1 MRLIQNGPDKYP
13 GAKILE
19 RVNGESITLR
29 YVDRNSIRLH
39 DGDIVHR
46 HMMDGDA
53 VLFNRQPSLHRMSM
67 MCHIAKIMKKGD
79 TFRMNVGD
87 TKPYN
92 ADFDGD
98 EMNMHMPQNVLAE
111 TELKHLAAIPYQM
124 ISPAG
129 NAPIIGIFQD
139 SMLGSY
145 RFTRPDLTFTPR
157 DTMNLLMMFKH
168 IDPAFLKKNNGKIT
182 NFDILSQILP
192 AMTLKYKTKLYDEE
206 EDFETSNNVLE
217 IRDGKYIRGQMEK
230 SVLGST
236 TKGILHRIC
245 NDFGNMQSSQFVD
258 DLQNII
264 TEYMKTSSFS
274 VGISDLI
281 ADKKTQDNI
290 IHAITT
296 QKQEVKS
303 IIEKVH
309 LGIFENNTSATNNTE
324 FETRINNVLNK
335 ATEQAGKIGRKS
347 LSKNNRF
354 MMIVNSGSKGN
365 LINISQ
371 MISCLGQT
379 NVDGKRI
386 PYGFEN
392 RTLPHFSKF
401 DDSPS
406 ARGFIENSYI
416 SGLTAPE
423 LFFHAMGGRI
433 GLIDTAVKTSQTGYI
448 QRRLIKGLEDIKVE
462 YDMTVRNNKGKIIQF
477 AYGDD
482 GFDSTK
488 TENQS
493 IPLVGMSSEDVYLQY
508 DVLGSSEIVNLFT
521 KGTATRYRKQKK
533 ELMVK
538 CRAYIDKMLVARDN
552 IIKKVLKYTD
562 DSGIKMPIA
571 FQNTIVNIQGQ
582 LSLNANAMVD
592 ITHLEAFQLI
602 ETYMDK
608 LKSISYS
615 KPTPLFEIMYYFY
628 LNPRDLITKK
638 RFHRKGLIMLL
649 ETIVL
654 KYKQAI
660 VHPGEMVGVIAGQSI
675 GEPTTQL
682 TLNTFH
688 LSGVASK
695 SNVTRG
701 VPRIEEILR
710 LTKNPKNPYLTVHL
724 KEADEDNSDKATQ
737 YANMLEH
744 TKLMDVIK
752 NIQICF
758 DPDEHNTVMPGDKTI
773 MEQYHEF
780 EKLLDECD
788 GQEVDGEIVKSKWVI
803 RLEINAEVLLEKNIT
818 MDDIHFAINNSHG
831 NEISCVYSDYN
842 SSNLIFR
849 IRMNSSI
856 MNKSKKQRG
865 IPDTLDQ
872 SDEIYMLRN
881 FQENILNNIVL
892 RGVNGITNVLPRKIQ
907 NMVKKTDDRYEQKD
921 VWILDTTGTNL
932 LDTLAFDFI
941 DNTRTYS
948 NDIKEIFNVLGI
960 EAARQAIYD
969 ELMGV
974 MDFSGV
980 YINYHHVSVL
990 CDRMTSNEKMVAI
1003 FRSGILNDD
1012 IGPISKSTFEVH
1024 TEVLLDASRH
1034 AEFDH
1039 MRGVSANV
1047 MMGQMGTYGTGM
1059 FNVVLD
1065 IDAMKNMKSADVNMK
1080 KQNEEI
1086 EKMFGKMED
1095 STDVCS
1101 KNNVEIKNNIS
1112 AIKRVETGACDDDY
1126 DIGF

>member
-1 MRLIQNGPDKYP
+1 
-13 GAKILE
+13 
-19 RVNGESITLR
+19 
-29 YVDRNSIRLH
+29 
-39 DGDIVHR
+39 
-46 HMMDGDA
+46 
-53 VLFNRQPSLHRMSM
+53 
-67 MCHIAKIMKKGD
+67 
-79 TFRMNVGD
+79 
-87 TKPYN
+87 
-92 ADFDGD
+92 
-98 EMNMHMPQNVLAE
+98 
-111 TELKHLAAIPYQM
+111 
-124 ISPAG
+124 
-129 NAPIIGIFQD
+129 
-139 SMLGSY
+139 
-145 RFTRPDLTFTPR
+145 
-157 DTMNLLMMFKH
+157 
-168 IDPAFLKKNNGKIT
+168 LKKNNGKIT

-552 IIKKVLKYTD
+552 IIKKVL
-562 DSGIKMPIA
+562 
-571 FQNTIVNIQGQ
+571 NTQMIV
-582 LSLNANAMVD
+582 
-592 ITHLEAFQLI
+592 
-602 ETYMDK
+602 
-608 LKSISYS
+608 
-615 KPTPLFEIMYYFY
+615 
-628 LNPRDLITKK
+628 
-638 RFHRKGLIMLL
+638 
-649 ETIVL
+649 VL
-654 KYKQAI
+654 KC
-660 VHPGEMVGVIAGQSI
+660 
-675 GEPTTQL
+675 
-682 TLNTFH
+682 
-688 LSGVASK
+688 
-695 SNVTRG
+695 R
-701 VPRIEEILR
+701 
-710 LTKNPKNPYLTVHL
+710 
-724 KEADEDNSDKATQ
+724 
-737 YANMLEH
+737 
-744 TKLMDVIK
+744 
-752 NIQICF
+752 
-758 DPDEHNTVMPGDKTI
+758 
-773 MEQYHEF
+773 
-780 EKLLDECD
+780 
-788 GQEVDGEIVKSKWVI
+788 
-803 RLEINAEVLLEKNIT
+803 
-818 MDDIHFAINNSHG
+818 
-831 NEISCVYSDYN
+831 
-842 SSNLIFR
+842 
-849 IRMNSSI
+849 
-856 MNKSKKQRG
+856 
-865 IPDTLDQ
+865 
-872 SDEIYMLRN
+872 
-881 FQENILNNIVL
+881 
-892 RGVNGITNVLPRKIQ
+892 
-907 NMVKKTDDRYEQKD
+907 
-921 VWILDTTGTNL
+921 
-932 LDTLAFDFI
+932 
-941 DNTRTYS
+941 
-948 NDIKEIFNVLGI
+948 
-960 EAARQAIYD
+960 
-969 ELMGV
+969 
-974 MDFSGV
+974 
-980 YINYHHVSVL
+980 
-990 CDRMTSNEKMVAI
+990 
-1003 FRSGILNDD
+1003 
-1012 IGPISKSTFEVH
+1012 
-1024 TEVLLDASRH
+1024 
-1034 AEFDH
+1034 
-1039 MRGVSANV
+1039 
-1047 MMGQMGTYGTGM
+1047 
-1059 FNVVLD
+1059 
-1065 IDAMKNMKSADVNMK
+1065 
-1080 KQNEEI
+1080 
-1086 EKMFGKMED
+1086 
-1095 STDVCS
+1095 
-1101 KNNVEIKNNIS
+1101 
-1112 AIKRVETGACDDDY
+1112 
-1126 DIGF
+1126 